1 MRGGS
6 RMAASR
12 RAGAG
17 LAVVPPRRRRRKR
30 RIRPRARSPRV
41 RWPLLLAAAG
51 AIEAAR
57 RRNDLGI
64 RPAPATAIVGSA
76 PPVVAAAISPGRVR
90 RAVTWAAQMWAY
102 RLAFEAPHDGRER
115 LRRRMRIDY
124 PIAFDSAIGLGTP
137 PSLRLQRALRRPPRI
152 TWLDR
157 ALAAVYAVWEV
168 YPHAALAL
176 VWWRAPDR
184 FAAAAGRLAATFDL
198 TLLGYW
204 AVPTAPPWWAS
215 EKAGRMGG
223 DVHRV
228 VFEVKRDLLGQPRPV
243 ADHELGANP
252 WAAMP
257 SDHFA
262 TSLTAALL
270 LRELDPRL
278 GLFGLAYAVTLGFAL
293 LYLGEHYVADLG
305 AGAALAMA
313 VWVSA
318 PRAAPLAGA
327 VARCWPHP

>member
-1 MRGGS
+1 
-6 RMAASR
+6 
-12 RAGAG
+12 
-17 LAVVPPRRRRRKR
+17 
-30 RIRPRARSPRV
+30 
-41 RWPLLLAAAG
+41 
-51 AIEAAR
+51 
-57 RRNDLGI
+57 
-64 RPAPATAIVGSA
+64 
-76 PPVVAAAISPGRVR
+76 
-90 RAVTWAAQMWAY
+90 MWAY
-102 RLAFEAPHDGRER
+102 KLAFEAPHDGRER